1 MRFLALHLELPKAS
15 FEAVVDW
22 ILELRTE
29 FDIPHTLRGLGVDD
43 TRFDHLAALA
53 VADPTAAGN
62 PVELSEAD
70 CLRLFQWSYT
80 GKLGPAE

>member
-1 MRFLALHLELPKAS
+1 MGVPNFSMAFNRDAIEESMRFLALHLELPKVS

-22 ILELRTE
+22 ILELRTD
-29 FDIPHTLRGLGVDD
+29 FDIPHTLQGLGVDD

-62 PVELSEAD
+62 PVELSEA
-70 CLRLFQWSYT
+70 
-80 GKLGPAE
+80 